1 MADSLKV
8 FRVTNMAPIRSRGT
22 FRSALVF
29 ADDPQDAFQRVMN
42 FLNLT
47 RKFHVADQSQFQVM
61 ECPIPDSLVFEVE
74 VDGGIPQMRID
85 TAKLKKQ

>member
-8 FRVTNMAPIRSRGT
+8 FRVTNMTPIRSRGT

-29 ADDPQDAFQRVMN
+29 ADDPQDAFTRVMT
-42 FLNLT
+42 FLNIH
-47 RKFHVADQSQFQVM
+47 KFYVADRQQFQVR

-74 VDGGIPQMRID
+74 VDGGIPEVRID

>member
-29 ADDPQDAFQRVMN
+29 ADDPQDAFTRVMT
-42 FLNLT
+42 FLNIH
-47 RKFHVADQSQFQVM
+47 KFYVADSQQFQIR

-74 VDGGIPQMRID
+74 VDGGIPNIRLNTNPPQ
-85 TAKLKKQ
+85 K